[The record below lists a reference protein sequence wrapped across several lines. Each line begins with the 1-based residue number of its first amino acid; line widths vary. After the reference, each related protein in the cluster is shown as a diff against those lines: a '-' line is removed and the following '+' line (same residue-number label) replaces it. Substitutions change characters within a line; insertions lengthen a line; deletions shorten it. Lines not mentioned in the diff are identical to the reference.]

1 MRLDDYNCVVCS
13 HASEETLLHLFL
25 DCQFAVECWSTL
37 GLVIHNSADPYD
49 TITSFRVQLHAPFS
63 MEIII
68 SMSWAIW
75 SVRNDAIFRNVQP
88 QISNAKYHF
97 RRDFAQVILRAKKA
111 YVPTISQWLEAYV

>member
-1 MRLDDYNCVVCS
+1 MHLDDYNCDVCS
-13 HASEETLLHLFL
+13 LISEETQLHLVL

-37 GLVIHNSADPYD
+37 GLVIHNSADPFD
-49 TITSFRVQLHAPFS
+49 TITSFRVQLGVPFS

-88 QISNAKYHF
+88 QISNAKRHF
-97 RRDFAQVILRAKKA
+97 RKDFAQVILRAKKP
-111 YVPTISQWLEAYV
+111 YVPSISQWLEACV

>member
-1 MRLDDYNCVVCS
+1 MHLDDFNCAVCS
-13 HASEETLLHLFL
+13 PTSEETRSHLFL
-25 DCQFAVECWSTL
+25 DFQFAVECWSIL
-37 GLVIHNSADPYD
+37 GLVIHNSADPFD
-49 TITSFRVQLHAPFS
+49 TITSFRVQLGVPFS

-111 YVPTISQWLEAYV
+111 YVPSISQWLEAYV